1 MKHPTPVAV
10 NQPES
15 SVLVVSRRS
24 FLGTL
29 LGVAV
34 IAIGALLTVPLLREV
49 LSPLYSKGAL
59 SRWSKIGFVD
69 SLPVAGSAPVKT
81 EVVYRTLHGW
91 RVTVTREHAFVQR
104 TAEGKLLV
112 LSAICPHLGCDVQW
126 RGSQGDFYC
135 PCHRSVFG
143 PQGQL
148 LKGPA
153 KRGMDP
159 LPTRQKDGEVLV
171 RFEFFS
177 EDTIEREVVS

>member
-1 MKHPTPVAV
+1 MKHPNSAV
-10 NQPES
+10 NQPDS

-29 LGVAV
+29 LGVGV
-34 IAIGALLTVPLLREV
+34 TAIGALLAVPFLRGA
-49 LSPLYSKGAL
+49 LAPLYGNGAL

-69 SLPVAGSAPVKT
+69 SLPAPGNAPVKK

-104 TAEGKLLV
+104 TAEGKILV

-126 RGSQGDFYC
+126 RGSEGDFYC
-135 PCHRSVFG
+135 PCHHSVFG

-159 LPTRQKDGEVLV
+159 LPTRRQDGEVLV
-171 RFEFFS
+171 HFEFFR